1 MMGGTNEDENDGDEE
16 GEVHWNVG
24 RDEDSQFQQ
33 KQFKFLV
40 VLTNSAFFCTW
51 MAIGLLFLNK
61 ICLYSTFV
69 VFYLNLNK

>member
-1 MMGGTNEDENDGDEE
+1 MMGGTSEDENDGDEE

-40 VLTNSAFFCTW
+40 VLASIVSFCTW
-51 MAIGLLFLNK
+51 MVTGFLFLNE
-61 ICLYSTFV
+61 ISLSFASI